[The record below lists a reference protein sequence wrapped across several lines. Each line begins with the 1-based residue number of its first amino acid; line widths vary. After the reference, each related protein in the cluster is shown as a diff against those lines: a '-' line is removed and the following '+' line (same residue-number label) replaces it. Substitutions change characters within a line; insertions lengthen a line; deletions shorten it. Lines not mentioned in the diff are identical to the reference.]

1 MPFQVYRNDLK
12 TMTADP
18 HDPHDLH
25 DLHDLHDPHDP
36 LDPNPTKPLI
46 DAIWDDH
53 TRHAYESREH
63 HTIEY
68 RINEC
73 VGESYVSLDLSH
85 MRANCFDQLDAS
97 GFASAHANKIQYL
110 FASNSQLHTVPR
122 IDQFTCLRVL
132 DVSESMLC
140 TLPRLPCTLE
150 ELVCRKNK
158 LTSIPDGLDWLKR
171 LDCSDNQIHTIQS
184 MGRVE
189 SMHLQSNPL
198 ESIGSTY
205 PMVRYLDISGTR
217 VQSLPVLDRLDW
229 LVGNDSYLE
238 DLSQLVRAKNIEIV
252 GSRVSQIHWIDGLEK
267 LIYHRDDRIVISKN
281 YQIDRMKMNRNNT
294 IEVAFV
300 MGSVDKGSSEHA

>member
-1 MPFQVYRNDLK
+1 
-12 TMTADP
+12 
-18 HDPHDLH
+18 
-25 DLHDLHDPHDP
+25 
-36 LDPNPTKPLI
+36 
-46 DAIWDDH
+46 
-53 TRHAYESREH
+53 
-63 HTIEY
+63 
-68 RINEC
+68 
-73 VGESYVSLDLSH
+73 